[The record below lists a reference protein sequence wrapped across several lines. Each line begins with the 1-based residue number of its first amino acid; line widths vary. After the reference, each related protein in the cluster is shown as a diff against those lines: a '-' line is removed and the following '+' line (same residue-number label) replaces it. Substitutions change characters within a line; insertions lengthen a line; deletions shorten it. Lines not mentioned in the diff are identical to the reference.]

1 MSKSAIEFIYK
12 NKTWKPKRLKNNVF
26 VLYAPEKIRIRPGEI
41 KNINMKLKIR
51 LQRNIVGCCKLV
63 KTFSENGIKLMN
75 SQYISTDSNFSQQQN
90 YIGRDNLPPWNLSL
104 EIFNRNMNSIFQVRK
119 NQEMGFFVIINERG
133 EEIRHMYKK
142 EQ

>member
-1 MSKSAIEFIYK
+1 
-12 NKTWKPKRLKNNVF
+12 
-26 VLYAPEKIRIRPGEI
+26 
-41 KNINMKLKIR
+41 MKLKIR